1 MSEDYAEIAGEVA
14 DAIAENGF
22 DCTLTKIT
30 RGSDLPWVDTP
41 DTASDTT
48 VKVVETKPR
57 KVYRDNMLVGH
68 FRVLLMGASVEPAM
82 GDQIT
87 VLGKKHKIEAVQR
100 IAPAGVVVLY
110 KVEILA

>member
-1 MSEDYAEIAGEVA
+1 MSEDY
-14 DAIAENGF
+14 DAIADEVAEAIADEGF
-22 DCTLTKIT
+22 DCVLTKIT
-30 RGSDLPWVDTP
+30 RGSDLPWD
-41 DTASDTT
+41 DTADTSTDST

-68 FRVLLMGASVEPAM
+68 FRVLLMGAGIEPAM

-100 IAPAGVVVLY
+100 IAPAGVAVLY